1 LDTGNWSTAFQKE
14 IRNMIIDISKLEYRQ
29 NISYS
34 DKKRGIY
41 VSNCAGFEGLELKNT
56 NKKIEFFDKYVY
68 EKYVTEFITI
78 TNDPKNKVARK
89 ELLEHFI
96 VWVKNNNFIS
106 KQKIMCKTSIS
117 SIFKDVFIENIE
129 NITGLKIQDVCKL
142 TYFGCFIG
150 MRHCEFPYVG
160 KEFNKKEN
168 LSNDELVKKQ
178 VDNWIDNKTTK
189 ISKIFMK
196 CLQQDNK
203 ISDKEVK
210 EIMNSKFNIDIS
222 LNTRK
227 TRWHLIFGKDVN
239 VFYIKP
245 EAFEYAN
252 SKINNK

>member
-1 LDTGNWSTAFQKE
+1 MES
-14 IRNMIIDISKLEYRQ
+14 I
-29 NISYS
+29 
-34 DKKRGIY
+34 
-41 VSNCAGFEGLELKNT
+41 

-117 SIFKDVFIENIE
+117 SIFKDVFIKNIE